1 MRGRTGAIFMLLGA
15 ACFLI
20 HGQRGGCIMKK
31 RGVVSIPLSFIPLIL
46 SGLSTYSSPHAGRSA
61 QIRGDDSDPPRN
73 GGGMRPRIAAPS
85 NRALCRPQGVAIVG
99 IYPCGKARNTYPET
113 GVNKRK
119 SNL

>member
-61 QIRGDDSDPPRN
+61 QIRGDDSDPPPKR
-73 GGGMRPRIAAPS
+73 GRHAAPHS
-85 NRALCRPQGVAIVG
+85 CP
-99 IYPCGKARNTYPET
+99 K
-113 GVNKRK
+113 
-119 SNL
+119 